1 MIDRS
6 RQLPYSALAEE
17 RARELRKNMTIGEA
31 ILWRSLKRRAI
42 KGYDFHRQKP
52 IGDYIVDFFC
62 PRLMLA
68 VEIDG
73 ESHRGKE
80 EADRER
86 QRRIEAL
93 GVTFLRFDD
102 LDARLD
108 DGGVALA
115 IEHWIE
121 EQERMSSFHTPFEP
135 GEPVSKAP
143 LERGRVRVD
152 SEP

>member
-6 RQLPYSALAEE
+6 RQLPYSALAEQ
-17 RARELRKNMTIGEA
+17 RARALRKDMTIAERL
-31 ILWRSLKRRAI
+31 LWRSLKRRAI

-73 ESHRGKE
+73 DSHRNKE
-80 EADRER
+80 DADRVR
-86 QRRIEAL
+86 QRRIEAF
-93 GVTFLRFDD
+93 GVTILRFDD
-102 LDARLD
+102 MDVRIDAS
-108 DGGVALA
+108 GVACA

-121 EQERMSSFHTPFEP
+121 EQEKAQLNHTPCST
-135 GEPVSKAP
+135 GGPVSQAP
-143 LERGRVRVD
+143 L
-152 SEP
+152 